1 MSQKIQI
8 LSVVLVIQV
17 ILIVALSLAGKDTG
31 AFASSEKLM
40 GLKLDELDKIA
51 VIGKE
56 NQSIVL
62 HKQGDSWALTDYFNF
77 PADEKKLQQMTRELF
92 AINKSWPVATTDA
105 AEERFKVADDN
116 FERKIAFSSGG
127 NVLQTLYLG
136 TSPGFRKVHAR
147 INDEDEIYAIEF
159 GVFKASAEG
168 KDWAKKD
175 FLHIPNTIW

>member
-17 ILIVALSLAGKDTG
+17 ILIVALTLAGKDTG

-56 NQSIVL
+56 NQSIKL

-77 PADEKKLQQMTRELF
+77 PADEKK
-92 AINKSWPVATTDA
+92 VAT
-105 AEERFKVADDN
+105 DD
-116 FERKIAFSSGG
+116 
-127 NVLQTLYLG
+127 
-136 TSPGFRKVHAR
+136 PR
-147 INDEDEIYAIEF
+147 IICD
-159 GVFKASAEG
+159 
-168 KDWAKKD
+168 
-175 FLHIPNTIW
+175 